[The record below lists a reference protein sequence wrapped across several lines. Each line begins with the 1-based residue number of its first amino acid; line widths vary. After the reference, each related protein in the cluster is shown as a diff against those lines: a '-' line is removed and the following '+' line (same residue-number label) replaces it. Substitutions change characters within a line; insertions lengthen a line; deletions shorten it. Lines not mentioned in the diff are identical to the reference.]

1 MIGDEQSCSH
11 LASRS
16 SVLRAR
22 VGLSSVQACF
32 QGHMPIMYRYG
43 AILARISSQAELVSG
58 RGALRLA
65 LALAWATRP
74 AQDEFFL
81 LHCLHRAGPH

>member
-32 QGHMPIMYRYG
+32 QGHRSIMYRYG
-43 AILARISSQAELVSG
+43 AILAKISSQAELVSG

-65 LALAWATRP
+65 QALAWATRP
-74 AQDEFFL
+74 A
-81 LHCLHRAGPH
+81 